1 MKMENLK
8 CFGGQQRAAV
18 ARDAERP
25 PLQMWRAAA
34 VGFLMRSKQ
43 TCTHC
48 TYSLPIKMD
57 LTVKRNT
64 SIQSKKNPL
73 KANDGRENAP
83 IRHLKTGSCE
93 ELTAGDD
100 QP

>member
-1 MKMENLK
+1 MN
-8 CFGGQQRAAV
+8 
-18 ARDAERP
+18 
-25 PLQMWRAAA
+25 
-34 VGFLMRSKQ
+34 
-43 TCTHC
+43 
-48 TYSLPIKMD
+48 

-83 IRHLKTGSCE
+83 IRHLKTGSSE

>member
-1 MKMENLK
+1 M
-8 CFGGQQRAAV
+8 AA
-18 ARDAERP
+18 ARDAEKAR
-25 PLQMWRAAA
+25 LQMWRTAA

-48 TYSLPIKMD
+48 TYFPRIKMD

-64 SIQSKKNPL
+64 SIESKKNPL